1 MKHLLSIVIITM
13 FACSIKP
20 ASSTT
25 AVFNEPQSLLK
36 LAAQSILADLITGDL
51 VLEELAPGKPK
62 QLPQEL
68 YEIVAELYIPWQK
81 KLENPFYLSMKT
93 PYNKSIFPDKKI
105 WIALLKN
112 RVKQLT
118 PLEIFNL
125 AQEVIHSKKTTIVK
139 NLLDGGFDVNQIIL
153 DDSNALSTNL
163 LGYILEADDAE
174 SPNWAH
180 DSYDLRFSYKA
191 FDPEE
196 IEVLMQLIQKTTNLP
211 NNIMSV
217 KLALTPI
224 LLQALIT
231 KGWDPKTSDI
241 LSLSTYWSTRHEN
254 PEITKQAIIN
264 LLKIGAN
271 PLKPFKLGDGDYR
284 TPRQLLSKNQK
295 FAESKQLLEDAETRQ
310 RAAANV
316 STGTRPTYS
325 PTSLP
330 PAPSVPE
337 GTSPLPLNMPKR

>member
-1 MKHLLSIVIITM
+1 
-13 FACSIKP
+13 
-20 ASSTT
+20 
-25 AVFNEPQSLLK
+25 
-36 LAAQSILADLITGDL
+36 
-51 VLEELAPGKPK
+51 
-62 QLPQEL
+62 
-68 YEIVAELYIPWQK
+68 
-81 KLENPFYLSMKT
+81 MKT

-241 LSLSTYWSTRHEN
+241 LIAASLSWVIKN

-264 LLKIGAN
+264 LLEIGAN
-271 PLKPFKLGDGDYR
+271 PLKPFELRDGDYR
-284 TPRQLLSKNQK
+284 TPRELLSNDPQ
-295 FAESKQLLEDAETRQ
+295 FAESKRLLEDAEIRQ
-310 RAAANV
+310 LPARIV
-316 STGTRPTYS
+316 STGTRPAYS

-330 PAPSVPE
+330 PAPSVRANTPYIPPFRKTE
-337 GTSPLPLNMPKR
+337 